1 MTELILFHHA
11 LGLTD
16 GVHAFADDLRAAGH
30 VVHVPDLFEG
40 RSFSEIAEGVA
51 YAEEVGFGTIVERGA
66 AAAEE
71 LPDGIV
77 YAGMSLGVMP
87 AHALATMRQGARGA
101 LFLHAC
107 VGPWASGLPL
117 QVHLM
122 ADDDWAAADLAVAHT
137 LEGIELFIYP
147 GDGHVFTD
155 RGLPD
160 YDESAAALVR
170 ERVLAFL

>member
-51 YAEEVGFGTIVERGA
+51 YAEEVGFGTIVGRGA

-77 YAGMSLGVMP
+77 YAGM
-87 AHALATMRQGARGA
+87 
-101 LFLHAC
+101 
-107 VGPWASGLPL
+107 
-117 QVHLM
+117 
-122 ADDDWAAADLAVAHT
+122 
-137 LEGIELFIYP
+137 
-147 GDGHVFTD
+147 
-155 RGLPD
+155 
-160 YDESAAALVR
+160 
-170 ERVLAFL
+170 

>member
-51 YAEEVGFGTIVERGA
+51 YAEEVGFDTIVERGA

-71 LPDGIV
+71 LPNGIV

-87 AHALATMRQGARGA
+87 AHALATMRQARA
-101 LFLHAC
+101 A
-107 VGPWASGLPL
+107 PSSSMPASGRGR
-117 QVHLM
+117 
-122 ADDDWAAADLAVAHT
+122 LASRFRCT
-137 LEGIELFIYP
+137 
-147 GDGHVFTD
+147 
-155 RGLPD
+155 
-160 YDESAAALVR
+160 
-170 ERVLAFL
+170 